1 MLIFAA
7 LTEGAPP
14 ESSGPW
20 IDEDL
25 LAKIGQ
31 GDREA
36 FSRLYEQAC
45 GSVYA
50 YALSLLRDREDAQ
63 DAMQDVF
70 LKVRGAAHLYI
81 PQGKPLAWLLTI
93 TRNVCMMHFRQRRRF
108 VDAPLEEEWKE
119 ETFSPIGDREDR
131 LVLEAAFTVL
141 SAEECQII
149 VLHAVSGMKHREIG
163 ALLQLPLST
172 VLSKYNRGIRKLR
185 KRLEE
190 IL

>member
-14 ESSGPW
+14 ESGGPW

-25 LAKIGQ
+25 FAKIGQ
-31 GDREA
+31 GDTEA
-36 FSRLYEQAC
+36 FSRLYERAG

-50 YALSLLRDREDAQ
+50 YALSLLRSREDAQ

-70 LKVRGAAHLYI
+70 LKVRGAAHLYR

-93 TRNVCMMHFRQRRRF
+93 TRNVCMMRFRQRSHF
-108 VDAPLEEEWKE
+108 AGAPLEEGME
-119 ETFSPIGDREDR
+119 EAFSPIGDREDR

-141 SAEECQII
+141 SPEECRIV

-163 ALLQLPLST
+163 ALFQLPLST